1 MRVEGLIE
9 TTKLWGKVWS
19 LAAGTQALKLSD
31 RLEGGGEGRGVR
43 MDRKATTPAKND
55 EIAEKLLRFVNFPED
70 KVGMMVRKFL
80 KMTKF
85 PKDMLEE
92 MVEQD
97 MASWSLRETSSL
109 AGTGTT

>member
-1 MRVEGLIE
+1 
-9 TTKLWGKVWS
+9 
-19 LAAGTQALKLSD
+19 
-31 RLEGGGEGRGVR
+31 

-55 EIAEKLLRFVNFPED
+55 DIVEKLLRFVNFPDD
-70 KVGMMVRKFL
+70 KVGMMVEMGGGGQVDSEVRSREEMVRKFL